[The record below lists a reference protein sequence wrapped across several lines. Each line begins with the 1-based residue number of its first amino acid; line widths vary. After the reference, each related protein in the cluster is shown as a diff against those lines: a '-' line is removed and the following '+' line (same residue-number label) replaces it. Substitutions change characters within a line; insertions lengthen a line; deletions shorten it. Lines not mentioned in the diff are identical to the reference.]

1 LVGEDDDEVE
11 KDDGFPNLK
20 RFCFGSPEL
29 VELGEDLDLCV
40 VEGMDNVWVG
50 GVVGTLVG
58 ALGSTFSSEDLNSSG
73 YSVARS
79 FVNSVEIS
87 LISSWERSVNSL
99 ERSSVF
105 VMSISPN
112 NRSVISKDYQ
122 RSVKIM

>member
-1 LVGEDDDEVE
+1 MVGEDDDEVE

-29 VELGEDLDLCV
+29 VELGEDWDLCV
-40 VEGMDNVWVG
+40 VEGMDNVWV

-79 FVNSVEIS
+79 FVNSAEIS

-105 VMSISPN
+105 VMSISP
-112 NRSVISKDYQ
+112 KQ
-122 RSVKIM
+122 

>member
-11 KDDGFPNLK
+11 NDDGFPNLK

-40 VEGMDNVWVG
+40 VELEGMVNVWVG

-79 FVNSVEIS
+79 FVNSAEIS

-105 VMSISPN
+105 VMSISAN
-112 NRSVISKDYQ
+112 NRLVISNDY
-122 RSVKIM
+122 